1 MTSNWSTA
9 SMSSSACRMIM
20 RDVSRSKY
28 SSAVLPL
35 TETAPVPA
43 LIQTR
48 AMAVLR
54 LPVAYVRVSA
64 VAIVLRFLE
73 FNGERLGLLGRVR
86 VVGRRVDL
94 ELGQHSPPENVL
106 GEH

>member
-1 MTSNWSTA
+1 
-9 SMSSSACRMIM
+9 MSSSACRMIM

-28 SSAVLPL
+28 SSAVFPL

-54 LPVAYVRVSA
+54 LPVEYVRVSA
-64 VAIVLRFLE
+64 VAIVFSRRSE
-73 FNGERLGLLGRVR
+73 IDGERLGLLRRVR
-86 VVGRRVDL
+86 MVRRRVDL
-94 ELGQHSPPENVL
+94 ELGDHRAAEDVL
-106 GEH
+106 RE